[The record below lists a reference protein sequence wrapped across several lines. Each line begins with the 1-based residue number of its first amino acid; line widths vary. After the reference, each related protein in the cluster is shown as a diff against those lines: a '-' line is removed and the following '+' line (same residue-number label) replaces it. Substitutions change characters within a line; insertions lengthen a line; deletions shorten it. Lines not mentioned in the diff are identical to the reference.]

1 MEGRQPASLAVR
13 LAGFRQA
20 ARCLREAASQDAGV
34 GEGPDP
40 RQRFR
45 TWLQR
50 EGRRVQGG
58 NPERCR
64 RVLEQDQ
71 PQQRKR
77 KEIKKDVRR
86 ERRDKKCV
94 RTFSASGVPPP
105 PPVRS
110 GSRALRTA
118 VPPLSKSPQVHFEP
132 EKIEFSIESSVG
144 NYFLHR
150 LLLWILLPVLS

>member
-64 RVLEQDQ
+64 WVLEQHGKEGTKKIRNQ
-71 PQQRKR
+71 KERQAGLHSPLAYIPKGFRKR
-77 KEIKKDVRR
+77 KNASLDYS
-86 ERRDKKCV
+86 
-94 RTFSASGVPPP
+94 RTGTAPDGPPSAG
-105 PPVRS
+105 
-110 GSRALRTA
+110 
-118 VPPLSKSPQVHFEP
+118 
-132 EKIEFSIESSVG
+132 
-144 NYFLHR
+144 
-150 LLLWILLPVLS
+150 